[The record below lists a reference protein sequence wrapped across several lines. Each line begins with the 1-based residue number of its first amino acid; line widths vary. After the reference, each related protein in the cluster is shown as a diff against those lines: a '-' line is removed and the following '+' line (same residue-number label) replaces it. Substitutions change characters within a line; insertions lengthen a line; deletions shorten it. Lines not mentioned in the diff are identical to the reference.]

1 MRFLT
6 IVPLCLALAACG
18 EDPAPDEATNASTA
32 AAPGSVVTETAPS
45 IAMSPYQQALR
56 HWRTQPTYKLSVE
69 VSSELGQTT
78 IEGAHQSGRHLLTVQ
93 TSPTND
99 VDGRWLLQAGRY
111 LREVNGQFEPS
122 LRSLDNYAAVQLALG
137 MLPDN
142 DDSAKPDT
150 ASGGSCT
157 LRQLEVAQLPSLAER
172 YSSFEVCISP
182 EPHTIVELRAVEH
195 TGRRLSV
202 VLKDYGLAVDIPN
215 AGVKEWWQEYPQTKP

>member
-6 IVPLCLALAACG
+6 ILPLCLALVACG
-18 EDPAPDEATNASTA
+18 EDPAPDETTKTPTA
-32 AAPGSVVTETAPS
+32 AAPGSIASETSPS
-45 IAMSPYQQALR
+45 VAMSPYQQALR
-56 HWRTQPTYKLSVE
+56 HWRTQPTYKISVE
-69 VSSELGQTT
+69 VSSELGQTM

-93 TSPTND
+93 TSPANE

-142 DDSAKPDT
+142 DDSARPNT
-150 ASGGSCT
+150 ASGNCT
-157 LRQLEVAQLPSLAER
+157 LRQLEVGQVPSLAER

-182 EPHTIVELRAVEH
+182 EEPYTLVELRAVEH
-195 TGRRLSV
+195 GGRRLSA